1 MAKLAKAQQTQ
12 VKTLVEEFELDGST
26 DYARMSA
33 QLIALGLRPDNK
45 FIWACVNAVVK
56 QTESYDADFLG

>member
-1 MAKLAKAQQTQ
+1 MAKLAKAQQTA

-33 QLIALGLRPDNK
+33 ELIKLGLRPNNK
-45 FIWACVNAVVK
+45 FIWACINAVQVS
-56 QTESYDADFLG
+56 TEEYDTDFL

>member
-1 MAKLAKAQQTQ
+1 MAKLAKAQQTA

-33 QLIALGLRPDNK
+33 DLIGLGLRPDNK
-45 FIWACVNAVVK
+45 FIWACINAVVK
-56 QTESYDADFLG
+56 STEEYDTDFL

>member
-1 MAKLAKAQQTQ
+1 MAKLTKALQTK

-33 QLIALGLRPDNK
+33 DLIGLGLRPNNK
-45 FIWACVNAVVK
+45 FIWACINAVKVNI
-56 QTESYDADFLG
+56 EEYDTDFL

>member
-1 MAKLAKAQQTQ
+1 MSKLSAALKSK

-33 QLIALGLRPDNK
+33 ALIALGLRPNNK
-45 FIWACVNAVVK
+45 FIWYCVNKVSATV
-56 QTESYDADFLG
+56 EEYDEDFL